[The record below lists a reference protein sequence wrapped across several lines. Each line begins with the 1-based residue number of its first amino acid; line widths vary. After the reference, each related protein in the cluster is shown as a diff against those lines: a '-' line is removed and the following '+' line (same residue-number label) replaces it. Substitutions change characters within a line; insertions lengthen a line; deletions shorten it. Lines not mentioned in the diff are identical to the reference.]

1 MNGVWLSDGSTQV
14 FALAFC
20 LVKKKNA
27 IMSGLLHCKEMIPS
41 DLGEIFFI
49 LMFMEQEID
58 SNFQSWLKNDF

>member
-1 MNGVWLSDGSTQV
+1 MNGVWLNDGRTQV

-20 LVKKKNA
+20 LVKKNA
-27 IMSGLLHCKEMIPS
+27 IMSGLLHCKKMIPS
-41 DLGEIFFI
+41 DLREILFI